1 MERGVARR
9 DSARATPTKQ
19 QQKRN
24 DKKKNATNNQANK
37 KKKKKKKNTMN
48 ISYLNYLILE
58 MTHCYV
64 SIEMFIF
71 ANTGKAI
78 L

>member
-37 KKKKKKKNTMN
+37 KKNTMN
-48 ISYLNYLILE
+48 ISYSNYLILE
-58 MTHCYV
+58 KTHCYV